1 MKDRSRTEMEL
12 YLLNDNTPGEDN
24 RKGVIST
31 GDVVYDGG
39 RVQTELGKKVSIQAR
54 LGYGERKRTG

>member
-1 MKDRSRTEMEL
+1 MEL

-31 GDVVYDGG
+31 GDVVYDGS
-39 RVQTELGKKVSIQAR
+39 RVQTELGKKVSIQTR
-54 LGYGERKRTG
+54 LGCGEGKRTG